1 MKQNIL
7 LIFIYLIISNTMNAQ
22 EKLIYVGDPMCSWC
36 YGFAPELEK
45 LVEGHKDHMDIELVT
60 GGLRPYFNK
69 PINEMKDFLSH
80 HWEDVHRA
88 SQQPF
93 NYDILDRSDI
103 NYDTEPACRAVVVVR
118 HMNREKEFEFF
129 ILIQEVFYY
138 QNKDLTI
145 AENYFPILDKLG
157 LEKGTFRKR
166 FDSEEYKELV
176 KEDFERASA
185 LGVQGFPSVLL
196 ESNSKLTVLTRGYT
210 SAEIV
215 NDAINSVLKGN

>member
-1 MKQNIL
+1 
-7 LIFIYLIISNTMNAQ
+7 MNAQ

-45 LVEGHKDHMDIELVT
+45 IVEKHKNHMEIELVT

-80 HWEDVHRA
+80 HWEDVNKA

-118 HMNREKEFEFF
+118 HMNRDKEFEFF
-129 ILIQEVFYY
+129 KLVQEAFYFH
-138 QNKDLTI
+138 NKDLRF
-145 AENYFPILDKLG
+145 AESYFSILEELD
-157 LEKGTFRKR
+157 LEKETFNTS

-176 KEDFERASA
+176 KEDFKRANA

-196 ESNSKLTVLTRGYT
+196 ESNGKVTILTRGYT
-210 SAEIV
+210 TAEHV
-215 NDAINSVLKGN
+215 NDAINGIMRHD